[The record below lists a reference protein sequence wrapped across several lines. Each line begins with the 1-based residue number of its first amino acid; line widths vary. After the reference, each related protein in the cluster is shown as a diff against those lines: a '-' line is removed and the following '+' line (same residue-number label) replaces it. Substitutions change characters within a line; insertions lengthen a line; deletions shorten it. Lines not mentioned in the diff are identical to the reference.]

1 MDCSMP
7 DFPVLHYVPERAQT
21 HIHWID
27 NAIQPSHPLPSPS
40 PPAFH
45 LHLQGR
51 QSNQH
56 RRRPARFTNC
66 PQTPKQIRLL
76 PTSLHGNLEFIINR
90 QKPRKMTPEIQCD
103 LRLQRDAPQKPT
115 NISLKL
121 FSESSLQTQLL
132 PRLSLRTCSA
142 AAITGLSGLAEAS
155 EGLSLWFVWLQEN
168 FFISCCSCWQ
178 IRSFSWGL
186 YLMTLVCPLGK
197 DKYTCAKLSR
207 DSTFTPVTQTTV
219 ITSGWILASHSWMSL
234 GPNPGSTTAQLC
246 ELRQMTSLP

>member
-132 PRLSLRTCSA
+132 PRLSLRTMFSCCHHRAVRTGRSIRRTVSLVCL
-142 AAITGLSGLAEAS
+142 ITGKFFYLL
-155 EGLSLWFVWLQEN
+155 LQLLTN
-168 FFISCCSCWQ
+168 
-178 IRSFSWGL
+178 
-186 YLMTLVCPLGK
+186 
-197 DKYTCAKLSR
+197 
-207 DSTFTPVTQTTV
+207 
-219 ITSGWILASHSWMSL
+219 
-234 GPNPGSTTAQLC
+234 
-246 ELRQMTSLP
+246 

>member
-7 DFPVLHYVPERAQT
+7 DFPVLHYVPELAQT
-21 HIHWID
+21 HVHWID

-76 PTSLHGNLEFIINR
+76 PTSLHGNLEFIRNR
-90 QKPRKMTPEIQCD
+90 QKPRKMTPEIVWPPPPVRCSPETYKYFTETI
-103 LRLQRDAPQKPT
+103 LWIFSPNSTPTAPV
-115 NISLKL
+115 
-121 FSESSLQTQLL
+121 TQDG
-132 PRLSLRTCSA
+132 CSA
-142 AAITGLSGLAEAS
+142 AAITGLSEGLSEAS

-168 FFISCCSCWQ
+168 FLSPVAVADKLGHSPGAYITWLWPALWAKANTHSQSSPHRF
-178 IRSFSWGL
+178 
-186 YLMTLVCPLGK
+186 YLHLL
-197 DKYTCAKLSR
+197 
-207 DSTFTPVTQTTV
+207 
-219 ITSGWILASHSWMSL
+219 
-234 GPNPGSTTAQLC
+234 
-246 ELRQMTSLP
+246 